1 VALREKLRENAQPH
15 LRAGEV
21 IEAVIPAQTTS
32 AYMALISYWIII
44 FANAYR
50 VIVVTDQRILV
61 CKSGRF
67 RITPVGEVLHEA
79 PRSTRIGPAGGLWH
93 KTEVLGEKLHI
104 AKRFHK
110 DIEEADAK
118 AR

>member
-1 VALREKLRENAQPH
+1 VALRDKLRENAQPH
-15 LRAGEV
+15 LREGEV

-61 CKSGRF
+61 CRSGRF

-93 KTEVLGEKLHI
+93 KTEALGEKLHI